1 MPNDLKGFWLSP
13 EQQQK
18 LIKIIAETSWPIAKT
33 CRALGLNPDR
43 YYRWYKQI
51 KEGSP
56 VAGKKPLRPHALLPE
71 EKDAIIEYALETE
84 HRHRKLAYE
93 LRRKNIVSVSPSS
106 VYRVLKEA
114 NLIADYKP
122 PKKPLKKREI
132 KADGPNQVWRT
143 DITYIPTT
151 GGHGY
156 LISVLDSY
164 SRYIT
169 HAELLPTMTAG
180 DVKKVVDRALAGE
193 GLIISQNKPV
203 LVSDNGTQLV
213 SKSFKKFLKDL
224 GIKHIRTAYRH
235 PESNG
240 RIEVFHKTVKYECVY
255 LKETYPNLLAARQDI
270 ESFIHKYNHERLHQG
285 IGFVTP
291 YERHSG
297 QDKAIKKKYK
307 RQLHKAL
314 ERRKEL
320 NTQRHKKMRSFSVA

>member
-1 MPNDLKGFWLSP
+1 M
-13 EQQQK
+13 
-18 LIKIIAETSWPIAKT
+18 
-33 CRALGLNPDR
+33 
-43 YYRWYKQI
+43 
-51 KEGSP
+51 
-56 VAGKKPLRPHALLPE
+56 AGKKPLRPHSLLPE
-71 EKDAIIEYALETE
+71 ERDAIIEYALKTE

-106 VYRVLKEA
+106 VYRVLKDA
-114 NLIADYKP
+114 NLIATYNP
-122 PKKPLKKREI
+122 PKKPLKKHEI

-143 DITYIPTT
+143 DITYIPLTN
-151 GGHGY
+151 GHGY

-164 SRYIT
+164 SRYII
-169 HAELLPTMTAG
+169 HAELLPTMTTR
-180 DVKKVVDRALAGE
+180 DVKKILDKALAKAA
-193 GLIISQNKPV
+193 LITSKNKPV

-240 RIEVFHKTVKYECVY
+240 RIEVFHKTLKYEHVY
-255 LKETYPNLLAARQDI
+255 LREIYPNLLVARQDI
-270 ESFIHKYNHERLHQG
+270 MSFIYKYNHERLHQG

-291 YERHSG
+291 YERHTG

-307 RQLHKAL
+307 QQLQNTR

-320 NTQRHKKMRSFSVA
+320 NTKRYLKKRPLSVA